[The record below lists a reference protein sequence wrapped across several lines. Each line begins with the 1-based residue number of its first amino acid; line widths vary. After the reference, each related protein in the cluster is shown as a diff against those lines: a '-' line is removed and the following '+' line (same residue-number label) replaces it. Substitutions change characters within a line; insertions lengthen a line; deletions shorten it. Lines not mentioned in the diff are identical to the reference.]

1 MIEGDH
7 ITLLNML
14 NIYRGKK
21 GFHSRRNFCKE
32 VMLNPKA
39 MERALEMRNKIAEFC
54 KKKLKI
60 KLQRSTDDDDAEG
73 ILKCVLSGFF
83 ANVA

>member
-14 NIYRGKK
+14 NLYRGKK
-21 GFHSRRNFCKE
+21 GHHSRKNFCKE

-39 MERALEMRNKIAEFC
+39 MERAVEMRARIA
-54 KKKLKI
+54 
-60 KLQRSTDDDDAEG
+60 
-73 ILKCVLSGFF
+73 
-83 ANVA
+83 